1 MKFVIKTVLAHI
13 LLSIIVLFI
22 FQLILKFVL
31 GSDSF
36 LSLKMV
42 AVIMIASTTVTT
54 LFTIFSTRKRYQYI
68 TSADHSKSTLSE
80 TSIAYFPPIDINPF
94 KFQENLKKYFHL
106 TVVDHENRTYKFH
119 EKFDYFQLS
128 SRFGYYLKPHA
139 YTDQFYL
146 EIIPYS
152 PRLFSE
158 KKIKKK
164 KELVEKLLEIST

>member
-22 FQLILKFVL
+22 FQLILKFAL

-42 AVIMIASTTVTT
+42 AIIIIASTLATA
-54 LFTIFSTRKRYQYI
+54 LFTIFSTRKRYLYI
-68 TSADHSKSTLSE
+68 ISADHSKPTLSE
-80 TSIAYFPPIDINPF
+80 TSIAYFPPIDINSF

-106 TVVDHENRTYKFH
+106 TVVDHENHIYKFH
-119 EKFDYFQLS
+119 ENFDYFQLS

-146 EIIPYS
+146 EITPYS

-158 KKIKKK
+158 KIIKKRK
-164 KELVEKLLEIST
+164 KLVEKLIEISA

>member
-1 MKFVIKTVLAHI
+1 MKFIIKTVLAHI
-13 LLSIIVLFI
+13 LLAIIVLFI
-22 FQLILKFVL
+22 FQLVLKYVL

-36 LSLKMV
+36 LSLRMV
-42 AVIMIASTTVTT
+42 TVIIIVSTLGTT
-54 LFTIFSTRKRYQYI
+54 LFTVFSTRKRYDYI
-68 TSADHSKSTLSE
+68 IAKDDSKPTLSD
-80 TSIAYFPPIDINPF
+80 TSIAYFPPIEINPF
-94 KFQENLKKYFHL
+94 KFQQNLKKHFHI
-106 TVVDHENRTYKFH
+106 TIADHENLTYKFH

-164 KELVEKLLEIST
+164 KELVERLLEIST